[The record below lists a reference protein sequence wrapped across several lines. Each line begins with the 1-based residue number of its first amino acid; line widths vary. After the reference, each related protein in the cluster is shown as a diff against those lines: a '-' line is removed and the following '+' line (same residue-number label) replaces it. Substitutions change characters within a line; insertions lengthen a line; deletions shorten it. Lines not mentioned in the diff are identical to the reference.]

1 MTARACSID
10 GCERPRRVRGWCNAH
25 WKRWEATGDTRPGV
39 PLREIFRD
47 PEDAF
52 AARTAWDGEHLL
64 WIGADDSR
72 GYGKLRV
79 GSAYMK
85 AHRFSWARV
94 NGEIPPGIHIDHICH
109 TPACVLPEHLRA
121 ATVPQNMAN
130 RGGASVN
137 NRGTGIRNVY
147 TAGDKFRVQIV
158 KGRKIFHLG
167 TFDTV
172 EEASAA
178 AQAGR
183 AELFGEFAG
192 AS

>member
-25 WKRWEATGDTRPGV
+25 WKRWESTGDTRPGV

-79 GSAYMK
+79 GSAYVK

-130 RGGASVN
+130 RRGASVN

-147 TAGDKFRVQIV
+147 ITGDKFRVQI
-158 KGRKIFHLG
+158 RSLG
-167 TFDTV
+167 VVRTYGTYDTP
-172 EEASAA
+172 EEAAQVAA
-178 AQAGR
+178 RER